1 MSEQFRILMFLE
13 GRAEVRTSGGSVSA
27 GIGST
32 VLIPAESDRVVV
44 TPKERVQVL
53 EILCTPSTA

>member
-44 TPKERVQVL
+44 SPKERIQVL
-53 EILCTPSTA
+53 EILCP